1 MIPRD
6 TASSCRRTAIFKSV
20 VEKSANPPSNLA
32 NAGIYLFERSIFDA
46 LRAVPLSERGEYE
59 LTDGLNLLAAREKI
73 RIVDAQELAGD
84 RQALGYPGRQ

>member
-1 MIPRD
+1 M
-6 TASSCRRTAIFKSV
+6 

-32 NAGIYLFERSIFDA
+32 NAGIYLLERSIFDI

-73 RIVDAQELAGD
+73 RIVENKSWLEIGRPWDILAANEILLKD
-84 RQALGYPGRQ
+84 LQPANA